1 MKFLKEQYHLSFSFF
16 RGPLWIY
23 FKKASIAF
31 AVIYLISILAS
42 LFFPSIQESLLA
54 YIQSVIDQAGI
65 VDDNGSISAISIML
79 NNLNASAMCIIY
91 GIIPFLY
98 LPALPIG
105 LNASIIGAVTSSY
118 IVSDQSLLLFAS
130 GLVPHGIFEI
140 PALLVAFA
148 CGLYLCHVMTQYL
161 RKSGAKEQRPSF
173 SETMISIFRVYLTI
187 IVPLLIIASFIEAYV
202 TPICMSFF
210 M

>member
-105 LNASIIGAVTSSY
+105 LNASIIGAVTSSL
-118 IVSDQSLLLFAS
+118 ISCQISHCCCLHQDWFPMVFLKFLRFWLLL
-130 GLVPHGIFEI
+130 
-140 PALLVAFA
+140 PA
-148 CGLYLCHVMTQYL
+148 
-161 RKSGAKEQRPSF
+161 
-173 SETMISIFRVYLTI
+173 
-187 IVPLLIIASFIEAYV
+187 AY
-202 TPICMSFF
+202 TSAM
-210 M
+210 